1 LRIDHK
7 PLQYVQILFIG
18 YIDMTKLI
26 GLVCLVA
33 ICGCTANPTTSN
45 PTVTQ
50 TLTLSSTT
58 SSLSVSGTFYDI
70 TANTSTAFPSGGLPP
85 SGLPCSFNFTTGK
98 HDTVEFKVTFSSP
111 CTFNYTLGSTGSSAT
126 TDSSGNYTSSQ
137 ITF

>member
-1 LRIDHK
+1 
-7 PLQYVQILFIG
+7 
-18 YIDMTKLI
+18 MTKLI
-26 GLVCLVA
+26 GLVFLIA
-33 ICGCTANPTTSN
+33 ICGCTANPTSSN

-70 TANTSTAFPSGGLPP
+70 TANTSSTFPSGGLPP

-98 HDTVEFKVTFSSP
+98 HDTVEFKVSFSSP
-111 CTFNYTLGSTGSSAT
+111 CTFNYALGSTGSSAT